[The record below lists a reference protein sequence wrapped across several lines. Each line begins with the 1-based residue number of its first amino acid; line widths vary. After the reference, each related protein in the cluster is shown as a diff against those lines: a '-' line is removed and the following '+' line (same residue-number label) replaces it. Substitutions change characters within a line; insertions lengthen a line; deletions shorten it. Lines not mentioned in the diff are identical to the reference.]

1 MQFFMLIPNIMFI
14 SNQYRHLM
22 VKMSKYDNY
31 VMGKNIL
38 YSSRLFIFPVT
49 RARVMKI

>member
-14 SNQYRHLM
+14 SNQYRYL
-22 VKMSKYDNY
+22 MSKYDNY
-31 VMGKNIL
+31 VMRKNFL
-38 YSSRLFIFPVT
+38 YSSRLYIFPVT